1 MLNIALTKGRTEQD
15 VLPLLKQAGVDTVP
29 IENKGRKLIFTD
41 RDRYRTILAKGP
53 DVLTYLNRGSV
64 DIGIVGSDILTEQE
78 NDQPDMLDLQVSK
91 CHFVLASTSAFNP
104 DTPRRL
110 IIASKYP
117 HITQT
122 YFDTIG
128 TDVEIIK
135 IEGSVELA
143 PLIGMAD
150 AIVDIVETG
159 TTLRENHLQVYNR
172 LQDCSAHLVVNRLA
186 LKQKR
191 AEVYQLITNLQKCI
205 QAK

>member
-15 VLPLLKQAGVDTVP
+15 VLPLLKQAGVDTAP

-64 DIGIVGSDILTEQE
+64 DVGIVGSDILTEQQ
-78 NDQPDMLDLQVSK
+78 NQQHDMLDLQVSR
-91 CHFVLASTSAFNP
+91 CHFVLASTDQFNP
-104 DTPRRL
+104 DSKRRL
-110 IIASKYP
+110 IIATKYP

-143 PLIGMAD
+143 PLIGLAD

-159 TTLRENHLQVYNR
+159 ATLRENHLRVYTR

-191 AEVYQLITNLQKCI
+191 DEVAALIGNLQACLEEK
-205 QAK
+205 